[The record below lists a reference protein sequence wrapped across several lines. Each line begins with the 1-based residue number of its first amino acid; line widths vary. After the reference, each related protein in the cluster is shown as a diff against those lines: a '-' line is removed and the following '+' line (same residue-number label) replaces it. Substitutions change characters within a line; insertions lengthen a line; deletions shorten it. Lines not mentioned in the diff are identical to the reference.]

1 VGMLGLVF
9 KSDTDDLRE
18 SPSCQLVKALVEGG
32 KQVRVYDPQVDLER
46 LIGAN
51 RVYVESALPELPR
64 LLVGSLEEV
73 LASSQVVVIAG
84 RRPEFAGVV
93 RRLKR
98 SQAVIDLVGLL
109 EPGQAARVRI
119 QGLCW

>member
-1 VGMLGLVF
+1 VLGLVF

-32 KQVRVYDPQVDLER
+32 RQVKVYDPQVDLER

-51 RVYVESALPELPR
+51 RAYVESMLPELPR
-64 LLVGSLEEV
+64 LLVSSLDEV

-84 RRPEFAGVV
+84 HHPEFAGVA
-93 RRLKR
+93 RKLKR
-98 SQAVIDLVGLL
+98 GQTVIDLVGLPD
-109 EPGQAARVRI
+109 PGPAARVRI
-119 QGLCW
+119 EGLCW